1 MMKKNLALLGLVGVG
16 FTLPAQAGSLEELKK
31 LFNQENVEIDLALT
45 GDYLYTANRNDI
57 ENSTSF
63 NSDKFGYNAYFGIE
77 LKPTVNNPLGFRFTV
92 SNGAWAPTVG
102 YGTSQN
108 GTAYIDSIPSADE
121 KITIDEAYVVW
132 VAGPLTIQGGRIL
145 TNIGGEA
152 PYTWQNINIQRGLV
166 WAGEPVFYNGLRIS
180 FTANPFNMY
189 IGVNDR
195 DTDDG
200 KFAVEAGFSGSWKAL
215 NMDWS
220 FNVLFPDHS
229 DEDNKRV
236 FNITTNWHAFKNL
249 PITFYVDY
257 LNVPVSGSKSRNA
270 FGFAL
275 LTEWKATDKISLGAR
290 VEKVIQESK
299 VDAYNIGEGNDAWTF
314 TITPKYQFN
323 KYFYIKAETSFV
335 KTDKDRYVRKIYN
348 NGSQSLTS
356 EEIRAGAEIGFVF

>member
-1 MMKKNLALLGLVGVG
+1 MGAKHLIVLGTGAALFS
-16 FTLPAQAGSLEELKK
+16 FTTYAGSLEELKSLLTQK
-31 LFNQENVEIDLALT
+31 NVEINLAVT
-45 GDYLYTANRNDI
+45 GDYLYTANRQDFY
-57 ENSTSF
+57 NSTVK
-63 NSDKFGYNAYFGIE
+63 NPDRFGYSVYFGLFKKASQDNPFGFGLE
-77 LKPTVNNPLGFRFTV
+77 L
-92 SNGAWAPTVG
+92 SNDDWASTVG
-102 YGTSQN
+102 KEPIQK
-108 GTAYIDSIPSADE
+108 AA
-121 KITIDEAYVVW
+121 KQLTIDQAYVEW
-132 VAGPLTIQGGRIL
+132 KAGSLTIQGGRIL

-180 FTANPFNMY
+180 FDVNPFNMY
-189 IGVNDR
+189 VGVNDR
-195 DTDDG
+195 DNDDG
-200 KFAVEAGFSGSWKAL
+200 KFAVEAGVSGSWEGL

-236 FNITTNWHAFKNL
+236 FNITTNWYAFKNL
-249 PITFYVDY
+249 PITFYIDY
-257 LNVPVSGSKSRNA
+257 LNVPISGSKSRNA

-299 VDAYNIGEGNDAWTF
+299 VDAYSIGKGNDAWTL

-323 KYFYIKAETSFV
+323 KYFYIRAEASVV
-335 KTDKDRYVRKIYN
+335 KTDKDYYVRKVYDN
-348 NGSQSLTS
+348 RSQSLTS